1 MTKQW
6 QEETGS
12 FRVRNSDDEVFKLYV
27 ISTFREE
34 PDEHGASTVQDAL
47 KELRDEFGRHA
58 DPVEGQD
65 MQFVFFD
72 APDEILTVV
81 DADEL
86 KQAMA

>member
-1 MTKQW
+1 MTNQW

-12 FRVRNSDDEVFKLYV
+12 FRVRNCEDEEFKLYV

-34 PDEHGASTVQDAL
+34 RDIHGARTVQDAL

-65 MQFVFFD
+65 MQFAFCD

-86 KQAMA
+86 KRAMA